1 MTNPP
6 EMPRATILVTGGC
19 GYLGSQLIRDLAT
32 SPELGDVTIRIFD
45 NMQGGHY
52 RALMNLPA
60 EGRYQFIE
68 GDLLDPIAA
77 RLALE
82 GVDAVVHLA
91 ALVRTPMSFEDPAWV
106 EQVNRWGTAHLL
118 EYCLEGS
125 VKRLIYLST
134 AAVYGPGG
142 PATESDPCRPQGAYA
157 QSKYRAE
164 TAVLSTMERGLQ
176 ATIIRC
182 GTLYGLAPVV
192 RFDAVANRF
201 AYEAS
206 TRRAVIVYGSG
217 RQCRPLIHVRD
228 ASSAICFV
236 LSQPEQTTGQVFNTV
251 AHNTAIV
258 DLAEIIRQIKPGV
271 SVQFTDQD
279 IRTQFSFEA
288 SNEKLV
294 ALGWQPRVSLKAGLT
309 ELVKQF
315 GSFES
320 IGPPAL
326 QEM

>member
-1 MTNPP
+1 MTNFPDLP
-6 EMPRATILVTGGC
+6 KVILVTGGC

-32 SPELGDVTIRIFD
+32 RPELDDVTIRILD

-52 RALMNLPA
+52 RALMNLPS

-68 GDLLDPIAA
+68 GDLLDPIAT
-77 RLALE
+77 RLALD

-91 ALVRTPMSFEDPAWV
+91 AIVRTPMSFEDPAWV

-118 EYCLEGS
+118 EYCLEGN
-125 VKRLIYLST
+125 VKRLIFLSS

-142 PATESDPCRPQGAYA
+142 PFTEAGPCHPQGAYA

-164 TAVLSTMERGLQ
+164 TAVLSAIERGLQ
-176 ATIIRC
+176 ATIVRC
-182 GTLYGLAPVV
+182 GTMYGLAPVI

-206 TRRAVIVYGSG
+206 THRAVKVFGSG
-217 RQCRPLIHVRD
+217 RQRRTLIHVRD
-228 ASSAICFV
+228 ASSAISFV
-236 LSQPEQTTGQVFNTV
+236 LSRPEQTTGQIFNAV
-251 AHNTAIV
+251 DHNISILE
-258 DLAEIIRQIKPGV
+258 LANLIKTIKPGL
-271 SVQFTDQD
+271 SVQFTEQD

-294 ALGWQPRVSLKAGLT
+294 ALGWNPRVSLAAGLS
-309 ELVKQF
+309 ELANQF
-315 GSFES
+315 GSFEAV
-320 IGPPAL
+320 GPMAFHNT
-326 QEM
+326 